1 MTLFLDSALA
11 ADAREAAALQMVTG
25 ITTNPTLVA
34 QVLKADTP
42 FRTRDD
48 LIAALCDE
56 FPGTVMVQLTAETPK
71 EREAEGWALLGLRPG
86 RVGLKIPST
95 PDNFPLARRFAAEGH
110 AVGMTAIF
118 GPGQAYLS
126 CEAGVK
132 YIFPYV
138 NRSTRLLGDGV
149 ALVRRMRAVIDALQS
164 PVQILAASVKSS
176 EEAVDTL
183 LAGAHGLT
191 LPLNVMRAL
200 GHHPLSEQ
208 TIAEF
213 AAP

>member
-11 ADAREAAALQMVTG
+11 ADAREAAALQVVTG

-34 QVLKADTP
+34 QILKADTP
-42 FRTRDD
+42 FKTRDD
-48 LIAALCDE
+48 LITGLCGE
-56 FPGTVMVQLTAETPK
+56 FPGTVMVQLTAETPE
-71 EREAEGWALLGLRPG
+71 EREAEGWALLKLRPG
-86 RVGLKIPST
+86 RIGLKIPST

-110 AVGMTAIF
+110 VVGMTAIF
-118 GPGQAYLS
+118 SPGQAYLA

-164 PVQILAASVKSS
+164 PVQILAASVKTP

-191 LPLNVMRAL
+191 LPLGVMRAL

-213 AAP
+213 AGR